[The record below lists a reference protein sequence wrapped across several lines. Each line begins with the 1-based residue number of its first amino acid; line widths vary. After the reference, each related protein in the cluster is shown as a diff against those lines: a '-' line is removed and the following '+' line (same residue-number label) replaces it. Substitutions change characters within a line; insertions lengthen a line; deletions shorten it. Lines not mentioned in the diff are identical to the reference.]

1 MSIELFIEQLEALA
15 QEAGKAFSEAADSDQ
30 LDQARVE
37 FLGAKK
43 GRLKSLQKNMGAV
56 PGDQKKTAGMKL
68 NAVKNSIQESFES
81 AQNRL
86 SSASSDGQRDV
97 KFDATLPGKTFH
109 VGRLHPITQ
118 TINELKDIMGR
129 LGFTPAEGPEI
140 EDDYHNFEALNIP
153 RAHPARDPLDNFY
166 LSVAET
172 TSGND
177 SALSGNPLLLR
188 SQTSTVQ
195 IRVMENTQP
204 PVRIVSL
211 GRVYR
216 PDTADWSHY
225 PMFHQIEGLMVDED
239 VSLADLKTVLKLF
252 ASNYLGDEVPVRI
265 RPSFFPF
272 TEPSVEADY
281 YWDGKWVEFGGAGI
295 VDPNVLRAVGY
306 DPEKVSGFAFGLGI
320 ERLCMIRHQ
329 ITDIRYLFTNDTRF
343 LHQF

>member
-1 MSIELFIEQLEALA
+1 MQ
-15 QEAGKAFSEAADSDQ
+15 
-30 LDQARVE
+30 
-37 FLGAKK
+37 
-43 GRLKSLQKNMGAV
+43 
-56 PGDQKKTAGMKL
+56 
-68 NAVKNSIQESFES
+68 
-81 AQNRL
+81 
-86 SSASSDGQRDV
+86 
-97 KFDATLPGKTFH
+97 TLPGETFH

-211 GRVYR
+211 LVGFIGPIPQIGR
-216 PDTADWSHY
+216 T
-225 PMFHQIEGLMVDED
+225 
-239 VSLADLKTVLKLF
+239 
-252 ASNYLGDEVPVRI
+252 I
-265 RPSFFPF
+265 RCF
-272 TEPSVEADY
+272 
-281 YWDGKWVEFGGAGI
+281 
-295 VDPNVLRAVGY
+295 
-306 DPEKVSGFAFGLGI
+306 
-320 ERLCMIRHQ
+320 IRSKG
-329 ITDIRYLFTNDTRF
+329 
-343 LHQF
+343 